1 MKKEE
6 TNNTNNYGKNMLLI
20 SSYWANAD
28 TFKMIPLTGECPYT
42 EVIFDRST
50 GLLVVISKISKEN
63 FQLMPRLDDNGNPMK
78 SNKQRDNGKP
88 YKERRETI
96 KVFQEYYIV
105 EKKEQIAF
113 VESFATNAKTFKFK
127 PFMEEMQKETPVMG
141 DTAPGLLT
149 PEKPTLVSKAGVPL
163 KV

>member
-6 TNNTNNYGKNMLLI
+6 TSNYGNNMLLI
-20 SSYWANAD
+20 TSYWANAD
-28 TFKMIPLTGECPYT
+28 TFKLIPIVEECPYT

-63 FQLMPRLDDNGNPMK
+63 YQLMPRLDDNGNHMK
-78 SNKQRDNGKP
+78 SNKPKENGKP

-96 KVFQEYYIV
+96 RVFQEYYIV

-113 VESFATNAKTFKFK
+113 IESFATNAKTFKFK
-127 PFMEEMQKETPVMG
+127 PFMEEQKKETPVMG
-141 DTAPGLLT
+141 ATDPGLLT
-149 PEKPTLVSKAGVPL
+149 PDKPTLVTKAGTPL
-163 KV
+163 IKV